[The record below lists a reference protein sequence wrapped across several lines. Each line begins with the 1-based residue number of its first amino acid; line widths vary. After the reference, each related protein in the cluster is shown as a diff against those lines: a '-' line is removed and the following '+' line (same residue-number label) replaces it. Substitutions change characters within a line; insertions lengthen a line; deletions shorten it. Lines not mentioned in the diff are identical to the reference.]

1 MAHQT
6 DDMDSF
12 AGTFREE
19 ITLGERITSSRTHL
33 VGTDPAGSTGNSP
46 TRGAKLIREEVHSE
60 EPPAPTA
67 EGIHEVLARATA
79 TSAVEASTVSD
90 LSVAALEMH
99 RLVDVPEDWPQWSLA
114 RRALK
119 RGLDLCLAV
128 GALLVL
134 LPLLVL
140 LALAIRLESSGPALY
155 RQKRCG
161 RDGRSF
167 EMLKFRSMVQGAD
180 QLIVDLRDRNESDG
194 LLFKVKDD
202 PRITRIGKLIRKYS
216 IDELPQLINV
226 VTGDMSLVGPRPLPV
241 DPEAFGPIDGK
252 RHAVRPGLTCH
263 WQVSGRS
270 ELTYGQMV
278 EMDLAYIRDSSTWTD
293 LRLIAMTVPVAFAGN
308 GAY

>member
-1 MAHQT
+1 MTSPSMGPVWTNLDGRSGSVASGGAQLI
-6 DDMDSF
+6 
-12 AGTFREE
+12 REQVQAAQGPAPLVQDVVAAAAE
-19 ITLGERITSSRTHL
+19 PAPTLHL
-33 VGTDPAGSTGNSP
+33 AAVGTDLNRA
-46 TRGAKLIREEVHSE
+46 ASE
-60 EPPAPTA
+60 
-67 EGIHEVLARATA
+67 
-79 TSAVEASTVSD
+79 
-90 LSVAALEMH
+90 MN

-119 RGLDLCLAV
+119 RGLDMGLAV

-134 LPLLVL
+134 LPVFVLLV
-140 LALAIRLESSGPALY
+140 LAIRLESSGPALY

-167 EMLKFRSMVQGAD
+167 EMLKFRSMVRDAD
-180 QLIVDLRDRNESDG
+180 QLIVDLRDRNETDG

-278 EMDLAYIRDSSTWTD
+278 EMDLAYIRDSSMWTD
-293 LRLIAMTVPVAFAGN
+293 LRLIAMTVPVALGGN